1 MNRIDS
7 TYTIQKKDFSS
18 QPCPFCQGRDRN
30 RPDVNETITVKYYS
44 ITYPA
49 VLYLKIPCCGVCA
62 AKGRPVRKI
71 AWLFGAVGAA
81 VGFLYMLHQS
91 LPYACLFAVLFSA
104 FGWLFGYI
112 LLKGAFSVAY
122 KLSYS
127 TYDVVRIITK
137 KYKWVTMYPDD
148 MDFSDAPPKEEFEK
162 VFAEMLRECD
172 CEIVE
177 Q

>member
-1 MNRIDS
+1 M
-7 TYTIQKKDFSS
+7 
-18 QPCPFCQGRDRN
+18 
-30 RPDVNETITVKYYS
+30 
-44 ITYPA
+44 
-49 VLYLKIPCCGVCA
+49 
-62 AKGRPVRKI
+62 
-71 AWLFGAVGAA
+71 
-81 VGFLYMLHQS
+81 GFLYMLHQS

-112 LLKGAFSVAY
+112 LLNGAFSIAY

-148 MDFSDAPPKEEFEK
+148 IDFSDAPPKEEFEK